1 MRLIFLPSFKIT
13 ALIGYQKMQFHSKS
27 LHLITALLL
36 SVSLPVAAQNIQ
48 YGVRPFYLID
58 AMKEGPLKRKLKSCS
73 NNAPERTSFSIA
85 HRGAPLQF
93 PEHTVQSNKAA
104 ALMGAGIF
112 ECDVTFTQD
121 KQLVCR
127 HAQNDLQ
134 ATTNILLTNLNE
146 KCTKPFAPASGTEP
160 AVAECRTTDITLGEF
175 KALRGKMDGVNKNAK
190 DIKSYIAGTPS
201 WRTEL
206 YSEAGGTLLTHK
218 ESIALFKQFGGKFTP
233 ELKAAVVPMPYLG
246 FTQEQYAQ
254 ALIND
259 YKQAGISPGDVFPQ
273 SFNLNDVIYW
283 IENEPE
289 FGKQAIYLDGRYE
302 QKGFNAA
309 APESLKPT
317 MQELYA
323 KGVRYIAPPMW
334 VLLTTGSNGELI
346 PSAYAK
352 AALDAKLNI
361 ITWTLE
367 RDGPMNKGGGWYHQ
381 SIKSAIYTDG
391 QIYEVIDVLAQQ
403 VGVKG
408 IFSDWPATVTYY
420 ANCMGFK

>member
-1 MRLIFLPSFKIT
+1 MLIIKILGSVKT
-13 ALIGYQKMQFHSKS
+13 IALIVVLFLFTTIPGY
-27 LHLITALLL
+27 
-36 SVSLPVAAQNIQ
+36 AQNTQ

-58 AMKEGPLKRKLKSCS
+58 AMKDGSLKSKLRSCS
-73 NNAPERTSFSIA
+73 GNTPKSTTFSIA
-85 HRGAPLQF
+85 HRGAPLEF

-112 ECDVTFTQD
+112 ECDVTFTKD

-127 HAQNDLQ
+127 HAQDDLQ
-134 ATTNILLTNLNE
+134 ATTNILLTNLRE
-146 KCTKPFAPASGTEP
+146 KCTKSFSAANGTEP
-160 AVAECRTTDITLGEF
+160 AVAECRTTDITLEEF
-175 KALRGKMDGVNKNAK
+175 KSLRGKMDGFNKNAK
-190 DIKSYIAGTPS
+190 DIQSYMAGTPA

-218 ESIALFKQFGGKFTP
+218 ESIALFKEFGGKFTP
-233 ELKAAVVPMPYLG
+233 ELKEAVVPMPYLG
-246 FTQEQYAQ
+246 FSQEQYAQ

-259 YKQAGISPGDVFPQ
+259 YKEAGISPKDVFPQ

-283 IENEPE
+283 VQNEPE

-302 QKGFNAA
+302 QKGFNPAK
-309 APESLKPT
+309 PEMLKPS

-323 KGVRYIAPPMW
+323 KGVRFIAPPIW
-334 VLLTTGSNGELI
+334 VLLTTGSNGEII

-352 AALDAKLNI
+352 AAKDAGLNI
-361 ITWTLE
+361 IAWSLE

-381 SIKSAIYTDG
+381 SIKSAINSDG
-391 QIYEVIDVLAQQ
+391 QIYEVLDVLAQQ

-408 IFSDWPATVTYY
+408 VFSDWPATVTYY
-420 ANCMGFK
+420 ANCMGLN

>member
-1 MRLIFLPSFKIT
+1 MLNIKLLASAKKT
-13 ALIGYQKMQFHSKS
+13 S
-27 LHLITALLL
+27 LATLLL
-36 SVSLPVAAQNIQ
+36 VFISLPIFAQNTQ

-58 AMKEGPLKRKLKSCS
+58 AMKDGPLKSKLKSCTG
-73 NNAPERTSFSIA
+73 NTPRNTSFSIA
-85 HRGAPLQF
+85 HRGAPLEF

-112 ECDVTFTQD
+112 ECDVTFTKD
-121 KQLVCR
+121 RQLVCR
-127 HAQNDLQ
+127 HAQDDLQ
-134 ATTNILLTNLNE
+134 ATTNILLTNLQDR
-146 KCTKPFAPASGTEP
+146 CTKTFTPANGVEP
-160 AVAECRTTDITLGEF
+160 AVAECRTSDITLEEF
-175 KALRGKMDGVNKNAK
+175 KTLRGKMDGFNKNAK
-190 DIKSYIAGTPS
+190 DIQAYMAGTPS

-233 ELKAAVVPMPYLG
+233 ELKEAVVPMPYLG

-259 YKQAGISPGDVFPQ
+259 YKQAGISPKDVFPQ
-273 SFNLNDVIYW
+273 SFNLNDVLYW
-283 IENEPE
+283 IQKEPE

-309 APESLKPT
+309 QPEMLKPT

-323 KGVRYIAPPMW
+323 KGVRYIAPPIW
-334 VLLTTGSNGELI
+334 VLLTTNSMGEIL

-352 AALDAKLNI
+352 AAKDAGLNI
-361 ITWTLE
+361 ITWSLE

-381 SIKSAIYTDG
+381 SVKSTIHSDG
-391 QIYEVIDVLAQQ
+391 QIYEVLDVLAKQ

-408 IFSDWPATVTYY
+408 VFSDWPATVTYY
-420 ANCMGFK
+420 ANCMGLN

>member
-1 MRLIFLPSFKIT
+1 MSDDSTHFEIKLLIFMLNIRKKVALVVLTLFFISF
-13 ALIGYQKMQFHSKS
+13 
-27 LHLITALLL
+27 
-36 SVSLPVAAQNIQ
+36 PVFAQNIQ

-58 AMKEGPLKRKLKSCS
+58 AMREGPLKSKLKSCS
-73 NNAPERTSFSIA
+73 RNTPQRTSFSIA

-134 ATTNILLTNLNE
+134 ATTNILLTNLQE
-146 KCTKPFAPASGTEP
+146 KCTKSFTPASGTEP
-160 AVAECRTTDITLGEF
+160 AHAECRSTDITLEEF
-175 KALRGKMDGVNKNAK
+175 KTLRGKMDGVNKNAK
-190 DIKSYIAGTPS
+190 DIQSYMTGTPN

-206 YSEAGGTLLTHK
+206 YSESGGTLLTHQ

-233 ELKAAVVPMPYLG
+233 ELKAAVVSMPYLG
-246 FTQEQYAQ
+246 FSQEQYAQ

-259 YKQAGISPGDVFPQ
+259 YKQAGVSPKDVFPQ

-283 IENEPE
+283 IQNEPE

-309 APESLKPT
+309 EPELLKPT

-334 VLLTTGSNGELI
+334 VLLTTSSNGELI
-346 PSAYAK
+346 PSAYAR
-352 AALDAKLNI
+352 AAKDAKLNI
-361 ITWTLE
+361 ITWSLE
-367 RDGPMNKGGGWYHQ
+367 RDGPMNKGGSWYHQ
-381 SIKSAIYTDG
+381 SIKSAIFTDG
-391 QIYEVIDVLAQQ
+391 QIYEVIDVLAKQ

-420 ANCMGFK
+420 ANCMGIK

>member
-1 MRLIFLPSFKIT
+1 
-13 ALIGYQKMQFHSKS
+13 MQINSKS
-27 LHLITALLL
+27 LHLIIASLLFM
-36 SVSLPVAAQNIQ
+36 SLPVSGQNIQ

-58 AMKEGPLKRKLKSCS
+58 AMRDGPLKSKLKSCS
-73 NNAPERTSFSIA
+73 SNTPHRTSFSIA

-93 PEHTVQSNKAA
+93 PEHTLQSNKAA

-134 ATTNILLTNLNE
+134 ATTNILLTNLQE
-146 KCTKPFAPASGTEP
+146 KCTKSFTPASGTEP
-160 AVAECRTTDITLGEF
+160 AVAECRTSDITLEEF
-175 KALRGKMDGVNKNAK
+175 KTLRGKMDGVNKNAK
-190 DIKSYIAGTPS
+190 DIQSYITGTPN

-206 YSEAGGTLLTHK
+206 YSEAGGTLLTHQ

-246 FTQEQYAQ
+246 FSQEQYAQ
-254 ALIND
+254 ALINE
-259 YKQAGISPGDVFPQ
+259 YKQAGVSPKDVFPQ

-283 IENEPE
+283 IQNEPE

-302 QKGFNAA
+302 QKEFNAA
-309 APESLKPT
+309 VPESLKPT

-346 PSAYAK
+346 PSAYAR
-352 AALDAKLNI
+352 AAKEAKLNI
-361 ITWTLE
+361 ITWSLE
-367 RDGPMNKGGGWYHQ
+367 RDGPMNKGGSWYHQ

-391 QIYEVIDVLAQQ
+391 QIYEVIDVLAKQ

-420 ANCMGFK
+420 ANCMGLK

>member
-1 MRLIFLPSFKIT
+1 MPLNLKTLALVLVPSLFIC
-13 ALIGYQKMQFHSKS
+13 
-27 LHLITALLL
+27 
-36 SVSLPVAAQNIQ
+36 LPVFAKNTQ

-58 AMKEGPLKRKLKSCS
+58 AMKEGPLKKKLTSCTG
-73 NNAPERTSFSIA
+73 NTPRRTTFSIA

-127 HAQNDLQ
+127 HAQNDLH
-134 ATTNILLTNLNE
+134 ATTNILLTNLQE
-146 KCTKPFAPASGTEP
+146 KCTKPFTRANGAEP
-160 AVAECRTTDITLGEF
+160 AVAECRTSDITLEEF
-175 KALRGKMDGVNKNAK
+175 KTLRGKMAGINKNAK
-190 DIKSYIAGTPS
+190 DIPSYMAGTPP

-206 YSEAGGTLLTHK
+206 YSGSGGTVLTHQ

-233 ELKAAVVPMPYLG
+233 ELKEAVVPMPYLG

-259 YKQAGISPGDVFPQ
+259 YKQAGISPRDVFPQ
-273 SFNLNDVIYW
+273 SFNLNDVMYW
-283 IENEPE
+283 VKNEPE

-302 QKGFNAA
+302 QKGFSPAE
-309 APESLKPT
+309 PEQLRPT

-323 KGVRYIAPPMW
+323 QGIRYIAPPIW
-334 VLLTTGSNGELI
+334 VLLTTSNKGEII

-352 AALDAKLNI
+352 AAKEAKLNI
-361 ITWTLE
+361 ITWSLE
-367 RDGPMNKGGGWYHQ
+367 RDGPMNQGGGWYHQ

-391 QIYEVIDVLAQQ
+391 QIYEVLDVLAKQ

-408 IFSDWPATVTYY
+408 VFSDWPATVTYY
-420 ANCMGFK
+420 ANCMGLK

>member
-1 MRLIFLPSFKIT
+1 
-13 ALIGYQKMQFHSKS
+13 MQFHIKP
-27 LHLITALLL
+27 HYLILALLL
-36 SVSLPVAAQNIQ
+36 LVNLPVLAQNIQ
-48 YGVRPFYLID
+48 YGVRPFYLVD
-58 AMKEGPLKRKLKSCS
+58 AMKEGPLKNKLKSCFG
-73 NNAPERTSFSIA
+73 NTPRRTSFSIA
-85 HRGAPLQF
+85 HRGAPLEF

-134 ATTNILLTNLNE
+134 ATTNILLTNLQD
-146 KCTKPFAPASGTEP
+146 KCTKSFASATGTEP
-160 AVAECRTTDITLGEF
+160 AQAECRTTDITLEEF
-175 KALRGKMDGVNKNAK
+175 KTLRGKMDGFNKNAK
-190 DIKSYIAGTPS
+190 DIQSYMAGTPN

-206 YSEAGGTLLTHK
+206 YSESGGTLLTHQ
-218 ESIALFKQFGGKFTP
+218 ESITLFKQFGGKFTP
-233 ELKAAVVPMPYLG
+233 ELKEAVVPMPYLG

-259 YKQAGISPGDVFPQ
+259 YKRAGVSPKDVFPQ

-283 IENEPE
+283 IQNEPE
-289 FGKQAIYLDGRYE
+289 FGKQAIYLDGRYD

-309 APESLKPT
+309 QPQLLNPT
-317 MQELYA
+317 MQDLYA
-323 KGVRYIAPPMW
+323 KGVRYIAPPIW
-334 VLLTTGSNGELI
+334 VLLTTDSNGEII

-352 AALDAKLNI
+352 AAKDAKLNI
-361 ITWTLE
+361 ITWSLE

-381 SIKSAIYTDG
+381 SIKPAIYTDG
-391 QIYEVIDVLAQQ
+391 QIYEVLDVLARQ

-408 IFSDWPATVTYY
+408 VFSDWPATVTYY

>member
-1 MRLIFLPSFKIT
+1 
-13 ALIGYQKMQFHSKS
+13 MQFHSKS
-27 LHLITALLL
+27 LHLVIALLL
-36 SVSLPVAAQNIQ
+36 SISLPVAAQNIQ

-73 NNAPERTSFSIA
+73 SNAPERTSFSIA

-112 ECDVTFTQD
+112 ECDVTFTRD

-134 ATTNILLTNLNE
+134 ATTNILLTNLKE
-146 KCTKPFAPASGTEP
+146 KCTKSFTPASGTEP
-160 AVAECRTTDITLGEF
+160 AVAECRTTDVTLEEF
-175 KALRGKMDGVNKNAK
+175 KTLRGKMDGVNKNAK
-190 DIKSYIAGTPS
+190 DIQSYIAGTPS

-218 ESIALFKQFGGKFTP
+218 ESITLFKQFGGKFTP

-259 YKQAGISPGDVFPQ
+259 YKQAGISPKDVFPQ

-283 IENEPE
+283 IQNEPE

-302 QKGFNAA
+302 QKEFNAA
-309 APESLKPT
+309 APELLMPT

-334 VLLTTGSNGELI
+334 VLLTTGSNGEII

-352 AALDAKLNI
+352 AAMEAKLNI
-361 ITWTLE
+361 ITWSLE
-367 RDGPMNKGGGWYHQ
+367 RDGPLNKGGSWYHQ

-420 ANCMGFK
+420 ANCMGLK

>member
-1 MRLIFLPSFKIT
+1 MQTHLKPLYLIF
-13 ALIGYQKMQFHSKS
+13 
-27 LHLITALLL
+27 ALLFL
-36 SVSLPVAAQNIQ
+36 IYLPVSAQNIQ

-58 AMKEGPLKRKLKSCS
+58 AMKEGPLKRKLKSCTS
-73 NNAPERTSFSIA
+73 NTPHSTSFSIA
-85 HRGAPLQF
+85 HRGAPLEF

-134 ATTNILLTNLNE
+134 ATTNILLTNLQE
-146 KCTKPFAPASGTEP
+146 KCTKPFTPANGTEP
-160 AVAECRTTDITLGEF
+160 ALAECRTTDITLEEF
-175 KALRGKMDGVNKNAK
+175 KTLRGKMAGFNKNAK
-190 DIKSYIAGTPS
+190 DIQSYMSGTPN

-206 YSEAGGTLLTHK
+206 YSEAGGTLLTHQ

-233 ELKAAVVPMPYLG
+233 ELKEAVVPMPYLG

-254 ALIND
+254 AHINE
-259 YKQAGISPGDVFPQ
+259 YKQAGVSPKDVFPQ

-283 IENEPE
+283 IQYEPE
-289 FGKQAIYLDGRYE
+289 FGKQAIYLDGRND

-309 APESLKPT
+309 QPEILKPT

-323 KGVRYIAPPMW
+323 KGVRNIAPPMW
-334 VLLTTGSNGELI
+334 VLLTTGSNGEI
-346 PSAYAK
+346 TPSAYAR
-352 AALDAKLNI
+352 AAKEAKLNI
-361 ITWTLE
+361 ITWSLE

-391 QIYEVIDVLAQQ
+391 QIYEVLDVLAKQ
-403 VGVKG
+403 VGIRG

>member
-1 MRLIFLPSFKIT
+1 MLKIKILGSVKT
-13 ALIGYQKMQFHSKS
+13 IALIVVLFLFTTIPGY
-27 LHLITALLL
+27 
-36 SVSLPVAAQNIQ
+36 VQNTQ

-58 AMKEGPLKRKLKSCS
+58 TMKDGSLKSKLRSCAS
-73 NNAPERTSFSIA
+73 NTPKSTTFSIA
-85 HRGAPLQF
+85 HRGAPLEF

-112 ECDVTFTQD
+112 ECDVTFTKD

-127 HAQNDLQ
+127 HAQDDLQ
-134 ATTNILLTNLNE
+134 ATTNILLTNLRE
-146 KCTKPFAPASGTEP
+146 KCTKSFSAANGTEP
-160 AVAECRTTDITLGEF
+160 AVAECRTTDITLEEF
-175 KALRGKMDGVNKNAK
+175 KSLRGKMDGFNKNAK
-190 DIKSYIAGTPS
+190 DIQSYMAGTPA

-218 ESIALFKQFGGKFTP
+218 ESIALFKEFGGKFTP
-233 ELKAAVVPMPYLG
+233 ELKEAVVPMPYLG
-246 FTQEQYAQ
+246 FSQEQYAQ

-259 YKQAGISPGDVFPQ
+259 YKEAGISPKDVFPQ

-283 IENEPE
+283 VQNEPE

-302 QKGFNAA
+302 QKGFNPAK
-309 APESLKPT
+309 PEMLKPS

-323 KGVRYIAPPMW
+323 KGVRYIAPPIW
-334 VLLTTGSNGELI
+334 VLLTTGSNGEII

-352 AALDAKLNI
+352 AAKDAGLNI
-361 ITWTLE
+361 IAWSLE

-381 SIKSAIYTDG
+381 SIKSAINSDG
-391 QIYEVIDVLAQQ
+391 QIYEVLDVLAQQ

-408 IFSDWPATVTYY
+408 VFSDWPATVTYY
-420 ANCMGFK
+420 ANCMGLN

>member
-1 MRLIFLPSFKIT
+1 
-13 ALIGYQKMQFHSKS
+13 MQPHIKPIYFVS
-27 LHLITALLL
+27 ALLFL
-36 SVSLPVAAQNIQ
+36 ISLPAYAQNFQ

-58 AMKEGPLKRKLKSCS
+58 AMKEGPLKRKLQSCT
-73 NNAPERTSFSIA
+73 NNTPQTTSFSIA
-85 HRGAPLQF
+85 HRGAPLEF

-112 ECDVTFTQD
+112 ECDVTFTKD

-127 HAQNDLQ
+127 HAQNDLHG
-134 ATTNILLTNLNE
+134 TTNILLTNLQA
-146 KCTKPFAPASGTEP
+146 KCSRPFVPANGAEP
-160 AVAECRTTDITLGEF
+160 AVAECRTTDITLKEF
-175 KALRGKMDGVNKNAK
+175 KTLRGKMDGVNKTAK
-190 DIKSYIAGTPS
+190 DIQSYIAGTPS

-206 YSEAGGTLLTHK
+206 YSEAGGTLLTHQ

-233 ELKAAVVPMPYLG
+233 ELKAPVVPMPYLG

-259 YKQAGISPGDVFPQ
+259 YKLAGISPKDVFPQ

-289 FGKQAIYLDGRYE
+289 FGKQAVYLDGRYE
-302 QKGFNAA
+302 QKEFNAVQ
-309 APESLKPT
+309 PEKLKPT

-323 KGVRYIAPPMW
+323 KGVQYIAPPIW
-334 VLLTTGSNGELI
+334 VLLTTGSNGEII

-352 AALDAKLNI
+352 AATEAKLNI

-381 SIKSAIYTDG
+381 SIKSAINTDG
-391 QIYEVIDVLAQQ
+391 QIYEVLDVLAKQ
-403 VGVKG
+403 VGIKG

-420 ANCMGFK
+420 ANCMGIK

>member
-1 MRLIFLPSFKIT
+1 MRVPRKLSPLLVMI
-13 ALIGYQKMQFHSKS
+13 
-27 LHLITALLL
+27 LLL
-36 SVSLPVAAQNIQ
+36 TSVSAFAQNIQ

-58 AMKEGPLKRKLKSCS
+58 AMKEGPLKSKLKSCTGNTPHQS
-73 NNAPERTSFSIA
+73 SFSIA
-85 HRGAPLQF
+85 HRGAPLEF

-112 ECDVTFTQD
+112 ECDVTFTKD

-134 ATTNILLTNLNE
+134 ATTNILLTNLHD
-146 KCTKPFAPASGTEP
+146 KCTQSFAPANGINS
-160 AVAECRTTDITLGEF
+160 ALAECRTTDITIEEF
-175 KALRGKMDGVNKNAK
+175 KTLRGKMDGFNKNAK
-190 DIKSYIAGTPS
+190 DVTSYIAATPS

-206 YSEAGGTLLTHK
+206 YSEAGGTLLTHQ

-233 ELKAAVVPMPYLG
+233 ELKEAVVPMPYLG

-259 YKQAGISPGDVFPQ
+259 YKRAGISPKDVFPQ

-283 IENEPE
+283 IQNEPE

-302 QKGFNAA
+302 QKEFNAA
-309 APESLKPT
+309 MPELLKPT

-323 KGVRYIAPPMW
+323 KGVRYIAPPIW
-334 VLLTTGSNGELI
+334 VLLTTGSNAQII

-352 AALDAKLNI
+352 AAKDAGLNI
-361 ITWTLE
+361 ITWSLE

-381 SIKSAIYTDG
+381 SIKSAIYSDG
-391 QIYEVIDVLAQQ
+391 QIYEVLDVLAKQ
-403 VGVKG
+403 VGVVG
-408 IFSDWPATVTYY
+408 VFSDWPATVTYY
-420 ANCMGFK
+420 ANCMGIK

>member
-1 MRLIFLPSFKIT
+1 MIYGEQKIR
-13 ALIGYQKMQFHSKS
+13 S
-27 LHLITALLL
+27 LMKLSPVVIALLL
-36 SVSLPVAAQNIQ
+36 INSAPGFTQEIQ
-48 YGVRPFYLID
+48 FGVRPYYLID
-58 AMKEGPLKRKLKSCS
+58 AMKDGPLKSKLKSCAGITPHQS
-73 NNAPERTSFSIA
+73 SFSIA
-85 HRGAPLQF
+85 HRGAPLEF

-112 ECDVTFTQD
+112 ECDVTFTKD

-134 ATTNILLTNLNE
+134 GTTNILLTNLRE
-146 KCTKPFAPASGTEP
+146 RCTKPFIPANGSEF
-160 AVAECRTTDITLGEF
+160 AVAECRTTDITLEEF
-175 KALRGKMDGVNKNAK
+175 KTLRGKMDGFNKNAK
-190 DIKSYIAGTPS
+190 DIQSYMAGTPS

-206 YSEAGGTLLTHK
+206 YSEAGSTLLTHQ

-233 ELKAAVVPMPYLG
+233 ELKEAVVPMPYLG

-259 YKQAGISPGDVFPQ
+259 YKNAGISPKDVFPQ

-283 IENEPE
+283 VQNEPE

-309 APESLKPT
+309 QPEMLKPS

-323 KGVRYIAPPMW
+323 KGVRYIAPPIW
-334 VLLTTGSNGELI
+334 VLLTTSSTGEII

-352 AALDAKLNI
+352 AAKDAGLNI
-361 ITWTLE
+361 ITWSLE
-367 RDGPMNKGGGWYHQ
+367 RDGPMNKGGAWYHQ
-381 SIKSAIYTDG
+381 SIKSAISSDG
-391 QIYEVIDVLAQQ
+391 QIYEVLDVLAKQ
-403 VGVKG
+403 VTVKG
-408 IFSDWPATVTYY
+408 VFSDWPATVTYY
-420 ANCMGFK
+420 ANCMGL

>member
-1 MRLIFLPSFKIT
+1 MLKIKILVSIKTITLIVTLFLFTSIP
-13 ALIGYQKMQFHSKS
+13 GY
-27 LHLITALLL
+27 
-36 SVSLPVAAQNIQ
+36 AQNIQ

-58 AMKEGPLKRKLKSCS
+58 AMKDGPLKSKLQSCASNTPKS
-73 NNAPERTSFSIA
+73 TSFSIA
-85 HRGAPLQF
+85 HRGAPLEF

-112 ECDVTFTQD
+112 ECDVTFTKD

-127 HAQNDLQ
+127 HAQDDLQ
-134 ATTNILLTNLNE
+134 ATTNILLTNLHE
-146 KCTKPFAPASGTEP
+146 KCTKSFTSAKGAEP
-160 AVAECRTTDITLGEF
+160 AVAECRTTDITLEEF
-175 KALRGKMDGVNKNAK
+175 KFLRGKMDGFNKNAK
-190 DIKSYIAGTPS
+190 DIQSYMTGTPA

-218 ESIALFKQFGGKFTP
+218 ESIALFKEFGGKFTP
-233 ELKAAVVPMPYLG
+233 ELKEAVVPMPYLG

-259 YKQAGISPGDVFPQ
+259 YKEAGISPKDVFPQ

-283 IENEPE
+283 VQNEPE

-309 APESLKPT
+309 EPEMLKPT
-317 MQELYA
+317 MQELYG
-323 KGVRYIAPPMW
+323 KGVRYIAPPIW
-334 VLLTTGSNGELI
+334 VLLTTGSRGEVI

-352 AALDAKLNI
+352 AAKDAGLTI
-361 ITWTLE
+361 ITWSLE

-381 SIKSAIYTDG
+381 SIKSAVNSDG
-391 QIYEVIDVLAQQ
+391 QIYEVLDVLAQQ

-408 IFSDWPATVTYY
+408 VFSDWPATVTYY
-420 ANCMGFK
+420 ANCMGLK

>member
-1 MRLIFLPSFKIT
+1 
-13 ALIGYQKMQFHSKS
+13 MQFHIKP
-27 LHLITALLL
+27 LHLISVLLFL
-36 SVSLPVAAQNIQ
+36 INLPVLAQNTQ

-58 AMKEGPLKRKLKSCS
+58 AMKEGPLKTKLKSCS
-73 NNAPERTSFSIA
+73 GNTPHRTSFSIA
-85 HRGAPLQF
+85 HRGAPLEF

-134 ATTNILLTNLNE
+134 ATTNILLTNLQE
-146 KCTKPFAPASGTEP
+146 KCAKPFTPANGAEP
-160 AVAECRTTDITLGEF
+160 ALAECRTTDITLEEF
-175 KALRGKMDGVNKNAK
+175 KTLRGKMAGFNKNAK
-190 DIKSYIAGTPS
+190 DIQSYMAGTPP

-206 YSEAGGTLLTHK
+206 YSEAGGTLLTHQ
-218 ESIALFKQFGGKFTP
+218 ESIALFKQLGGKFTP
-233 ELKAAVVPMPYLG
+233 ELKEAVVPMPYLG

-259 YKQAGISPGDVFPQ
+259 YKQAGVSPKDVFPQ

-283 IENEPE
+283 IQNEPE

-302 QKGFNAA
+302 QKGFNAEQ
-309 APESLKPT
+309 PELLKPT

-323 KGVRYIAPPMW
+323 KGVRYIAPPIW
-334 VLLTTGSNGELI
+334 VLLTTGINGEII
-346 PSAYAK
+346 PSAYAR
-352 AALDAKLNI
+352 AAKEAKLNI
-361 ITWTLE
+361 ITWSLE

-391 QIYEVIDVLAQQ
+391 QIYEVLDVLAKQ
-403 VGVKG
+403 VGIKG

-420 ANCMGFK
+420 ANCMGLK

>member
-1 MRLIFLPSFKIT
+1 MRSSIKLTPLV
-13 ALIGYQKMQFHSKS
+13 LV
-27 LHLITALLL
+27 LLL
-36 SVSLPVAAQNIQ
+36 VVSMPPFAQSIQ
-48 YGVRPFYLID
+48 FGVRPYYLID
-58 AMKEGPLKRKLKSCS
+58 AMKDGPLKSKLTSCIGIIAHQS
-73 NNAPERTSFSIA
+73 SFSIA
-85 HRGAPLQF
+85 HRGAPLEF

-112 ECDVTFTQD
+112 ECDVTFTKD

-134 ATTNILLTNLNE
+134 ETTNILLTNLQE
-146 KCTKPFAPASGTEP
+146 KCTTPFTPANGTEP
-160 AVAECRTTDITLGEF
+160 AVAECRTSDITLGEF
-175 KALRGKMDGVNKNAK
+175 KTLGGKMDGFNKNAK
-190 DIKSYIAGTPS
+190 DIKSYMAGTPS

-206 YSEAGGTLLTHK
+206 YSQAGGTLLTHQ

-259 YKQAGISPGDVFPQ
+259 YKNAGIPPKDVFPQ

-283 IENEPE
+283 IQNEPE

-309 APESLKPT
+309 QPEMLKPT

-323 KGVRYIAPPMW
+323 NGVRYIAPPIW
-334 VLLTTGSNGELI
+334 VLLITSSDGAI
-346 PSAYAK
+346 VPSAYAK
-352 AALDAKLNI
+352 AAKDAGLNI
-361 ITWTLE
+361 ITWSLE
-367 RDGPMNKGGGWYHQ
+367 RDGPMNQGGGWYHQ
-381 SIKSAIYTDG
+381 SIKSAIRSDG
-391 QIYEVIDVLAQQ
+391 QIYEVLDVLAKQ

-408 IFSDWPATVTYY
+408 VFSDWPATVTYY
-420 ANCMGFK
+420 ANCMGLN

>member
-1 MRLIFLPSFKIT
+1 MRSSIKLTPLV
-13 ALIGYQKMQFHSKS
+13 LV
-27 LHLITALLL
+27 LLL
-36 SVSLPVAAQNIQ
+36 VVSMPPFAQSIQ
-48 YGVRPFYLID
+48 FGVRPYYLID
-58 AMKEGPLKRKLKSCS
+58 AMKDGPLKSKLTSCIGITPHQS
-73 NNAPERTSFSIA
+73 SFSIA
-85 HRGAPLQF
+85 HRGAPLEF

-112 ECDVTFTQD
+112 ECDVTFTKD

-134 ATTNILLTNLNE
+134 ETTNILLTNLQE
-146 KCTKPFAPASGTEP
+146 KCTTPFTSANGTEP
-160 AVAECRTTDITLGEF
+160 AVAECRTSDITLGEF
-175 KALRGKMDGVNKNAK
+175 KTLGGKMDGFNKNAK
-190 DIKSYIAGTPS
+190 DIKSYMAGTPS

-206 YSEAGGTLLTHK
+206 YSQAGGTLLTHQ

-259 YKQAGISPGDVFPQ
+259 YKNAGIPPKDVFPQ

-283 IENEPE
+283 IQNEPE

-309 APESLKPT
+309 QPEMLKPT

-323 KGVRYIAPPMW
+323 KGVRYIAPPIW
-334 VLLTTGSNGELI
+334 VLLTTDSAGAII

-352 AALDAKLNI
+352 AAKDAGLNI
-361 ITWTLE
+361 ITWSLE
-367 RDGPMNKGGGWYHQ
+367 RDGPMNQGGGWYHQ
-381 SIKSAIYTDG
+381 SIKSAIRSDG
-391 QIYEVIDVLAQQ
+391 QIYEVLDVLAKQ

-408 IFSDWPATVTYY
+408 VFSDWPATVTYY
-420 ANCMGFK
+420 ANCMGLN